1 MDKILEK
8 WDEEAKE
15 IVKGFSNKEMERLDA
30 IIAMHIMIC
39 NINDEGAYMT
49 WIYLVPDE
57 ATEWDFIDFA
67 KNDDGT
73 TENAIL
79 NEVDDRITFVK
90 SDLFTNINK
99 EMKFDIIVSNPPYIK
114 TKVIEKLDRQVK
126 NEPYIA
132 LDGGADGL
140 KFYKIIIENS

>member
-1 MDKILEK
+1 MILEK

-15 IVKGFSNKEMERLDA
+15 IVKGFSSKEMDRLNA
-30 IIAMHIMIC
+30 IIAMHIMIL

-73 TENAIL
+73 TENAFF
-79 NEVDDRITFVK
+79 NRAVE
-90 SDLFTNINK
+90 LFK
-99 EMKFDIIVSNPPYIK
+99 GLWESYAA
-114 TKVIEKLDRQVK
+114 EK
-126 NEPYIA
+126 
-132 LDGGADGL
+132 DGL
-140 KFYKIIIENS
+140 YIGGKSY